1 MYSYVIIIQ
10 KYEQNL
16 VPMHTAM
23 IYNVVLMI
31 WNIQHNDERV
41 LRFSPTHVRVLVF
54 VWVHLFVC
62 V

>member
-1 MYSYVIIIQ
+1 
-10 KYEQNL
+10 
-16 VPMHTAM
+16 MHTAM

-31 WNIQHNDERV
+31 WKIQHNDERV